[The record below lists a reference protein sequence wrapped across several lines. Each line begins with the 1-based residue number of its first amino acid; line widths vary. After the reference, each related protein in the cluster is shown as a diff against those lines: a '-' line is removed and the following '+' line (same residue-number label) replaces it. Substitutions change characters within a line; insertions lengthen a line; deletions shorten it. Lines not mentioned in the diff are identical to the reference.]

1 MAKIIRYESENGY
14 RGILE
19 GIEMTVVDARS
30 RLRFHTFASSCRTEK
45 DLKQFVDDFPEFLK
59 MMSEVVDDE

>member
-14 RGILE
+14 RGTLE

-30 RLRFHTFASSCRTEK
+30 RLRFHTCASNCRTEK
-45 DLKQFVDDFPEFLK
+45 DLKQFVDEFPEFLE
-59 MMSEVVDDE
+59 MLSEVVDDE

>member
-1 MAKIIRYESENGY
+1 MAKVIKYESENGY

-19 GIEMTVVDARS
+19 GIELTVSDRKGKM
-30 RLRFHTFASSCRTEK
+30 RFHTCASNCRTEK
-45 DLKQFVDDFPEFLK
+45 DLKQFVDEFPEFLK